1 MSNQL
6 GEHTSVSPK
15 AVVRNSTLHDYARLK
30 DYAELIDSDLG
41 AYSYISQN
49 SLVNKTR
56 VGKFCSIGHGA
67 YIGLWEH
74 NMAVST
80 HSFYLYE
87 TSGNFVKGY
96 KDYDKC
102 VLTTTIGNDVWVGA
116 NSVILKGR
124 SIGDGAI
131 VGAGSIVTRDIPPY
145 AIAVGNPAKIVKY
158 RFEPAEIEFLCRL
171 NWWHAPRDILQ
182 EMVDRQLFNSLADL
196 RAYVDANGWA
206 SFPASESESP
216 KTP

>member
-1 MSNQL
+1 M
-6 GEHTSVSPK
+6 
-15 AVVRNSTLHDYARLK
+15 
-30 DYAELIDSDLG
+30 IDSDLG

-49 SLVNKTR
+49 SLVNKTQ
-56 VGKFCSIGHGA
+56 VGKFCSIGHGT

-87 TSGNFVKGY
+87 SSGNLVKGY

-102 VLTTTIGNDVWVGA
+102 ALSTYLGNDVWVGA

-131 VGAGSIVTRDIPPY
+131 VGAGSVVTRDVPPY

-158 RFEPAEIEFLCRL
+158 RFPPDDIAFLLRL
-171 NWWHAPRDILQ
+171 QWWDAPREILQ
-182 EMVDRQLFNSLADL
+182 EMVERQLFNAMEDL
-196 RAYVDANGWA
+196 REFVQNRGWI
-206 SFPASESESP
+206 SFA
-216 KTP
+216 TT

>member
-1 MSNQL
+1 MSNHI
-6 GEHTSVSPK
+6 GEHVSISPK
-15 AVVRNSTLHDYARLK
+15 AVVRKSTLHDYARLK
-30 DYAELIDSDLG
+30 DYAELIDSHLG

-49 SLVNKTR
+49 SLVNKTQ
-56 VGKFCSIGHGA
+56 VGKFCSIGHGT

-87 TSGNFVKGY
+87 SSGNLVKGY

-102 VLTTTIGNDVWVGA
+102 ALRTYLGNDVWVGA

-131 VGAGSIVTRDIPPY
+131 VGAGSVVTRDVPPY

-158 RFEPAEIEFLCRL
+158 RFTPDDIAFLLRL
-171 NWWHAPRDILQ
+171 QWWDAPREILQ
-182 EMVDRQLFNSLADL
+182 EMVERQLFNAMEDL
-196 RAYVDANGWA
+196 REFVQNRGWI
-206 SFPASESESP
+206 SFA
-216 KTP
+216 TT

>member
-1 MSNQL
+1 MSNHI
-6 GEHTSVSPK
+6 GEHVYISSK
-15 AVVRNSTLHDYARLK
+15 AVVRKSTLHDYTRLK

-49 SLVNKTR
+49 SLVNKTQ
-56 VGKFCSIGHGA
+56 VGKFCSIGHGT

-87 TSGNFVKGY
+87 SSGNLVKGY

-102 VLTTTIGNDVWVGA
+102 ALSTYLGNDVWVGA

-131 VGAGSIVTRDIPPY
+131 VGAGSVVTRDVPPY

-158 RFEPAEIEFLCRL
+158 RFPPDDIAFLLRL
-171 NWWHAPRDILQ
+171 KWWDAPREILQ
-182 EMVDRQLFNSLADL
+182 VMVDRQLFNAIEDL
-196 RAYVDANGWA
+196 REFVQNRGWT
-206 SFPASESESP
+206 SFA
-216 KTP
+216 TT

>member
-1 MSNQL
+1 MSNHI
-6 GEHTSVSPK
+6 GEHVSISPK
-15 AVVRNSTLHDYARLK
+15 AVVRKSTLHDYARLK

-49 SLVNKTR
+49 SLVNKTQ
-56 VGKFCSIGHGA
+56 VGKFCSIGHGT

-87 TSGNFVKGY
+87 SSGNLVKGY

-102 VLTTTIGNDVWVGA
+102 ALSTYLGNDVWVGA

-131 VGAGSIVTRDIPPY
+131 VGAGSVVTRDVPPY

-158 RFEPAEIEFLCRL
+158 RFPPDDIAFLLRL
-171 NWWHAPRDILQ
+171 QWWDAPREILQ
-182 EMVDRQLFNSLADL
+182 EMVERQLFNAMEDL
-196 RAYVDANGWA
+196 REFVQNRGWI
-206 SFPASESESP
+206 SFA
-216 KTP
+216 TT

>member
-1 MSNQL
+1 MSNHL
-6 GEHTSVSPK
+6 GEHVSVSHK
-15 AVVRNSTLHDYARLK
+15 AVVRKSTLHDYARLK
-30 DYAELIDSDLG
+30 DYAELIDSELG

-49 SLVNKTR
+49 SLVNKTEI
-56 VGKFCSIGHGA
+56 GKFCSIGHGT

-102 VLTTTIGNDVWVGA
+102 VLSTHIGNDVWVGA

-124 SIGDGAI
+124 TIGDGAI
-131 VGAGSIVTRDIPPY
+131 VGAGSVVTRDVPPY
-145 AIAVGNPAKIVKY
+145 AIAVGNPAKILKY
-158 RFEPAEIEFLCRL
+158 RFAPEDIDFLL
-171 NWWHAPRDILQ
+171 TLQWWNAPRDVLQ
-182 EMVDRQLFNSLADL
+182 EMVDRQLFNALDDL
-196 RAYVDANGWA
+196 RAYAQQKGWT
-206 SFPASESESP
+206 SFPTSKP
-216 KTP
+216 

>member
-1 MSNQL
+1 MSNHI
-6 GEHTSVSPK
+6 GEHVSISPR
-15 AVVRNSTLHDYARLK
+15 AVVRKSTLHNYARLK
-30 DYAELIDSDLG
+30 DYAELIDSELG

-49 SLVNKTR
+49 SLVNKTQ
-56 VGKFCSIGHGA
+56 VGKFCSIGHGT

-87 TSGNFVKGY
+87 SSGNLVKGY

-102 VLTTTIGNDVWVGA
+102 ALSTYLGNDVWVGA

-124 SIGDGAI
+124 SVGDGAI
-131 VGAGSIVTRDIPPY
+131 VGAGSVVTRDVPPY

-158 RFEPAEIEFLCRL
+158 RFPPDDIAFLLRL
-171 NWWHAPRDILQ
+171 QWWDAPREILQ
-182 EMVDRQLFNSLADL
+182 EMVDRQLFNAMEDL
-196 RAYVDANGWA
+196 REFVQNRGWI
-206 SFPASESESP
+206 SFA
-216 KTP
+216 TT

>member
-1 MSNQL
+1 MSQHCAE
-6 GEHTSVSPK
+6 GISVSPK
-15 AVVRNSTLHDYARLK
+15 AVVRNSILHEYARLK

-56 VGKFCSIGHGA
+56 IGKFCSIGHGA

-96 KDYDKC
+96 KNYDKC
-102 VLTTTIGNDVWVGA
+102 ALTTIIGNDVWVGA

-124 SIGDGAI
+124 TIGDGAI
-131 VGAGSIVTRDIPPY
+131 VGAGSVVTRDVPPY
-145 AIAVGNPAKIVKY
+145 AIAVGNPARIVKY
-158 RFEPAEIEFLCRL
+158 RFESADIEFLCHL
-171 NWWHAPRDILQ
+171 NWWHAPREILQ
-182 EMVDRQLFNSLADL
+182 ELVDRQLFNSLDEL
-196 RAYVDANGWA
+196 RTFVGSRGWD
-206 SFPASESESP
+206 SFPLAANSES
-216 KTP
+216 K

>member
-1 MSNQL
+1 MSNHI
-6 GEHTSVSPK
+6 GEHVSISPK
-15 AVVRNSTLHDYARLK
+15 AVVRKSTLHDYARLK
-30 DYAELIDSDLG
+30 DCAELIDSDLG

-49 SLVNKTR
+49 SLVNKTQ
-56 VGKFCSIGHGA
+56 VGKFCSIGHGT

-87 TSGNFVKGY
+87 SSGNLVKGY

-102 VLTTTIGNDVWVGA
+102 ALSTYLGNDVWVGA

-124 SIGDGAI
+124 SVGDGAI
-131 VGAGSIVTRDIPPY
+131 VGAGSVVTRDVPPY

-158 RFEPAEIEFLCRL
+158 RFPPDDIAFLLRL
-171 NWWHAPRDILQ
+171 QWWAAPREILQ
-182 EMVDRQLFNSLADL
+182 EMVDRQLFNAMEDL
-196 RAYVDANGWA
+196 REFVQNRGWI
-206 SFPASESESP
+206 SFSTA
-216 KTP
+216 

>member
-1 MSNQL
+1 MSGHL
-6 GEHTSVSPK
+6 GEHVSVSPN
-15 AVVRNSTLHDYARLK
+15 AVVRKSTLHDYARLK
-30 DYAELIDSDLG
+30 DYAELIDSELG

-56 VGKFCSIGHGA
+56 VGKFCSIGHGT

-102 VLTTTIGNDVWVGA
+102 ALTTHLGNDVWVGA
-116 NSVILKGR
+116 NSVVLKGR
-124 SIGDGAI
+124 MIGDGAI
-131 VGAGSIVTRDIPPY
+131 IGAGSVVTRDIPPY

-158 RFEPAEIEFLCRL
+158 RFTPEDIAFLLRL
-171 NWWHAPRDILQ
+171 QWWHAPREILQ
-182 EMVDRQLFNSLADL
+182 EMVDRQLFNA
-196 RAYVDANGWA
+196 VDDIRGFVQNRGWT
-206 SFPASESESP
+206 SFA
-216 KTP
+216 TTL

>member
-1 MSNQL
+1 MSNHL
-6 GEHTSVSPK
+6 GQHVSISPK
-15 AVVRNSTLHDYARLK
+15 AVVRKSTLHDYARLK

-49 SLVNKTR
+49 SLVNKTQ
-56 VGKFCSIGHGA
+56 VGKFCSIGHGT

-102 VLTTTIGNDVWVGA
+102 ALTTYLGNDVWVGA

-131 VGAGSIVTRDIPPY
+131 VGAGSVVTRDVPPY

-158 RFEPAEIEFLCRL
+158 RFTSEDIAFLLRL
-171 NWWHAPRDILQ
+171 QWWHAPREILQ
-182 EMVDRQLFNSLADL
+182 EMVDRQLFNAVDDL
-196 RAYVDANGWA
+196 REFVRNRRWS
-206 SFPASESESP
+206 SFATTS
-216 KTP
+216 

>member
-1 MSNQL
+1 MSNHL
-6 GEHTSVSPK
+6 GEHVSVSPK

-30 DYAELIDSDLG
+30 DYAELIDSELG

-49 SLVNKTR
+49 SLVNKTQ

-87 TSGNFVKGY
+87 TSGNFVAGY

-102 VLTTTIGNDVWVGA
+102 ALSTCVGNDVWVGA

-124 SIGDGAI
+124 TIGDGAI
-131 VGAGSIVTRDIPPY
+131 VGAGSVVTRDVPPF
-145 AIAVGNPAKIVKY
+145 AIVVGNPAKIVKY
-158 RFEPAEIEFLCRL
+158 RFDPESIDFLL
-171 NWWHAPRDILQ
+171 KLQWWNAPRGILQ
-182 EMVDRQLFNSLADL
+182 ELVDRQLFNSLDDL
-196 RAYVDANGWA
+196 RAYVEAIDFDKFHAKK
-206 SFPASESESP
+206 P
-216 KTP
+216 

>member
-1 MSNQL
+1 MSNHL
-6 GEHTSVSPK
+6 GHHVSISPK
-15 AVVRNSTLHDYARLK
+15 AVVRKSTLHDYARLK
-30 DYAELIDSDLG
+30 DYVELIESNLG

-49 SLVNKTR
+49 CLVNKTQ
-56 VGKFCSIGHGA
+56 VGKFCSIGHGT

-96 KDYDKC
+96 RDYDKC
-102 VLTTTIGNDVWVGA
+102 ALTTCLGNDVWVGA

-131 VGAGSIVTRDIPPY
+131 VGAGSVVTRDVPPY
-145 AIAVGNPAKIVKY
+145 AVVVGNPAKIIKY
-158 RFEPAEIEFLCRL
+158 RFLPEDIAFLLRL
-171 NWWHAPRDILQ
+171 QWWHAPREILQ
-182 EMVDRQLFNSLADL
+182 EMVDRQVFNAVDEL
-196 RAYVDANGWA
+196 RAFVQNRGWT
-206 SFPASESESP
+206 SFIA
-216 KTP
+216 KT

>member
-1 MSNQL
+1 MSQHCSE
-6 GEHTSVSPK
+6 GISVSPK
-15 AVVRNSTLHDYARLK
+15 AVVRNSTLHEYARLK

-56 VGKFCSIGHGA
+56 IGKFCSIGHGA

-96 KDYDKC
+96 KNYDKC
-102 VLTTTIGNDVWVGA
+102 ALTTVIGNDVWVGA

-124 SIGDGAI
+124 TIGDGAI
-131 VGAGSIVTRDIPPY
+131 VGAGSVVTRDVPPY
-145 AIAVGNPAKIVKY
+145 AIAVGNPARIVKY
-158 RFEPAEIEFLCRL
+158 RFEPADVEFLCHL
-171 NWWHAPRDILQ
+171 NWWHAPREILQ
-182 EMVDRQLFNSLADL
+182 ELVDRQLFNSLDEL
-196 RAYVDANGWA
+196 RAFVSSRGWDA
-206 SFPASESESP
+206 FPLAENPES
-216 KTP
+216 K